1 MLYFPLSI
9 YNFFLLSTKT
19 ISFCFEYLKDINAT
33 EHEST
38 HQCLLI
44 QIINSSFSLTSKLKF
59 HTESIPN
66 VIFSIVSRATTLIY
80 WEMSLIDKCTLTSKL
95 ILHHISKGCKPYL
108 FRLNLN
114 TYSSGSTLFHPF
126 DFLAC
131 ATLLGHM

>member
-9 YNFFLLSTKT
+9 YNFFLLSTIT
-19 ISFCFEYLKDINAT
+19 ISFCFEYLKDVNAT

-38 HQCLLI
+38 QQCLLI

-66 VIFSIVSRATTLIY
+66 VIFFHCQQSHYFDLL
-80 WEMSLIDKCTLTSKL
+80 EMSLIDKCTLTSKL